1 MEVFFPTLDCWQE
14 NIPVH
19 HSTLMVQGQIF
30 LLIWYLGTFAWPT
43 DTVNYTYIST
53 IQLEFHVYSGVI
65 GEGSFFLCRYPII
78 TIPFFEVTFISF
90 MVQPF
95 FLCHN
100 SNIHMRILFLDCLIY
115 SIDLFVFFP

>member
-1 MEVFFPTLDCWQE
+1 MEVFFPTLECWQE

-65 GEGSFFLCRYPII
+65 GEGSFFYVDIQLSPYH
-78 TIPFFEVTFISF
+78 
-90 MVQPF
+90 
-95 FLCHN
+95 FL
-100 SNIHMRILFLDCLIY
+100 R
-115 SIDLFVFFP
+115 